1 MTKSVGVDWKEKAFF
16 FPPTGINFKS
26 ISDKVAL

>member
-1 MTKSVGVDWKEKAFF
+1 MTKIFGVDWKEKHTF